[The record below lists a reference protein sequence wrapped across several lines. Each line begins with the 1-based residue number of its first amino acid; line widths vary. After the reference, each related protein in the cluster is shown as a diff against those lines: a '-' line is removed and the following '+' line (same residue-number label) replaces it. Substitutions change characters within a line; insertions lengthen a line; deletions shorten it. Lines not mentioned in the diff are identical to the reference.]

1 MSLVIPG
8 EHLSP
13 QYEITFD
20 AVFNCLL
27 DPIPKGALKCKSS
40 IEWSVR
46 EFEDMGTRQHRSLDS
61 GHGSVLGTVGGFE
74 QVHRHVRAG
83 SISRDRES
91 AEPKYCARH
100 DRPDAGCPVVDGSGS
115 VPLFQ

>member
-1 MSLVIPG
+1 MIPG
-8 EHLSP
+8 EHLSLP
-13 QYEITFD
+13 CAVTYD

-27 DPIPKGALKCKSS
+27 DPIANGALKCKSS
-40 IEWSVR
+40 IAWSVR

-61 GHGSVLGTVGGFE
+61 GHWSVLGTVDGFE
-74 QVHRHVRAG
+74 QVHQHVHAG
-83 SISRDRES
+83 SLSRDRES

-100 DRPDAGCPVVDGSGS
+100 DRPDAGCSVVDGSGS